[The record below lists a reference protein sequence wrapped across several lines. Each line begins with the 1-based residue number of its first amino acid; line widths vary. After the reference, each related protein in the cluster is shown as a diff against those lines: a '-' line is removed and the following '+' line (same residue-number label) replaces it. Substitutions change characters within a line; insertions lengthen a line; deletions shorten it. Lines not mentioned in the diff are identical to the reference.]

1 MSEDR
6 QDPNAGR
13 TEPRQPQPAGVP
25 TDGRVDHNSRIE
37 TRLWQLHKGVDRA
50 EARMCVK
57 FARREFRVYVN
68 GELLWSRNYGLEDT
82 RQFDADAAAKHREM
96 TGLGWETV

>member
-1 MSEDR
+1 MSRVARWTASRPATRSRADAGKVFTADSGR
-6 QDPNAGR
+6 GRGPQLPHRNACSG
-13 TEPRQPQPAGVP
+13 
-25 TDGRVDHNSRIE
+25 SCI
-37 TRLWQLHKGVDRA
+37 KGADRA

-82 RQFDADAAAKHREM
+82 RQFDADAAAKPS
-96 TGLGWETV
+96 